1 MKRFIPIHP
10 RLIEEGFLDFVAACK
25 DSDLFS
31 DATPDRFG
39 NRGGNATKVISRWVR
54 EKLGITD
61 PRISPSHSFSHRFS
75 TSCKNFNVPPEMK
88 DRLMGHSRG
97 EAGEL
102 YGEDYWISTLLV
114 EIRKLPVPSGLG

>member
-1 MKRFIPIHP
+1 MERSDIVSSKGNHYFRMTTEYDSEGEKAQISEAKKAKKNLKNHSSKPFIPIHP

-61 PRISPSHSFSHRFS
+61 LRIRARCFL
-75 TSCKNFNVPPEMK
+75 TE
-88 DRLMGHSRG
+88 
-97 EAGEL
+97 
-102 YGEDYWISTLLV
+102 
-114 EIRKLPVPSGLG
+114 SGVHGPAPI